1 MTTRPAAAAGSAGMT
16 LIELLVVLS
25 IIVAVFAMMS
35 FNFTRA
41 DSRLQQVKAAA
52 EELAATCRQ
61 ARALAISR
69 NATYAVVFNIQND
82 PRSSGR
88 VLNNRSGGHWY
99 RIVGPSSSVG
109 SANGSSRQLMGPN
122 RVDNVPAVV
131 GSLNG
136 GVIFSSPFNI
146 AQMAAGLRNGWV
158 GEQHTLPAGK
168 VRFLSLTD
176 MDYGDFTSSGTRR
189 VPSTTVSY
197 PRPWFGW
204 WDQAN
209 AAGGGAGRLYTWGG
223 YDPAIPGSGF
233 YYWGSASASA
243 YAPCD
248 PQPVDSTHA
257 VTRTVDRWVDGQQAP
272 GSGGPS
278 TAELPAFPA
287 ADVLYEAGAPR
298 PVIDGAWRDM
308 SILFTASGEA
318 QWGGTL
324 PGRHCDRYKDGTV
337 GGTPVHRG
345 AAERCNGTFETY
357 GMINQHVQAEAGNFE
372 RDSGGFF
379 ITLAPDAPTDQDVFP
394 TARAAQDALMP
405 LMRVFVSTLGEVD
418 VIPVSRSSS
427 SAGGLAP
434 FPTSEAWLRNAANL
448 KLRFG
453 QDRLVTG
460 SRLDTSGTGIGDPEA
475 GRPITDFLTPDML
488 ANRAVWLR

>member
-1 MTTRPAAAAGSAGMT
+1 MT

-25 IIVAVFAMMS
+25 IIVAVFALVA
-35 FNFTRA
+35 FNFSRA
-41 DSRLQQVKAAA
+41 DGRRQQVKAAA

-69 NATYAVVFNIQND
+69 NATYAVVFHVQND

-109 SANGSSRQLMGPN
+109 SSTGSSRQSMGPN
-122 RVDNVPAVV
+122 RVDNIPPVV

-136 GVIFSSPFNI
+136 SVIISSPFNL
-146 AQMAAGLRNGWV
+146 AQMAAGLRNGWA

-176 MDYGDFTSSGTRR
+176 MDYGDFGSTATRR
-189 VPSTTVSY
+189 VPSTTASY

-209 AAGGGAGRLYTWGG
+209 VAGGGAGRLYAWGG
-223 YDPAIPGSGF
+223 YDPSIPGSGF
-233 YYWGSASASA
+233 YYWGSATASA

-248 PQPVDSTHA
+248 PQPVGSTHA
-257 VTRTVDRWVDGQQAP
+257 VTRAVDRWMDGQQAP
-272 GSGGPS
+272 GSSGS
-278 TAELPAFPA
+278 SSFELPAFPA
-287 ADVLYEAGAPR
+287 ADVLYEAGSPR
-298 PVIDGAWRDM
+298 PVIDGTWRDM
-308 SILFTASGEA
+308 SILFTSSGEA

-324 PGRHCDRYKDGTV
+324 PGRHCDRFKDGTV
-337 GGTPVHRG
+337 AGTPVYRG
-345 AAERCNGTFETY
+345 AGERCNGTFQAT

-379 ITLAPDAPTDQDVFP
+379 ITLAPDAATDQDVFP
-394 TARAAQDALMP
+394 SAQAAEDSLMP
-405 LMRVFVSTLGEVD
+405 LIRVFVSTLGEVE
-418 VIPVSRSSS
+418 VIPVSRSSG
-427 SAGGLAP
+427 SAGGLSP
-434 FPTSEAWLRNAANL
+434 FPANEAWLRNAGNL
-448 KLRFG
+448 KLYFG
-453 QDRLVTG
+453 QDRLVKG
-460 SRLDTSGTGIGDPEA
+460 NRLDTSGTGIGDPEA
-475 GRPITDFLTPDML
+475 GRPITDFLTPAML
-488 ANRAVWLR
+488 TNRSVWLK